1 MGCTNKLDEKANF
14 IDKKGGNIL
23 PHILRYASSRTS
35 FKGGDVTDSI
45 LKQYALVVSGGK
57 VSTKTCTK
65 KLILV
70 NLFIIF
76 FEEKQGVVNS
86 NFFWFLDND

>member
-35 FKGGDVTDSI
+35 FKGGDVTLNSM
-45 LKQYALVVSGGK
+45 LSLFQGAKLVQKLVL
-57 VSTKTCTK
+57 K

-70 NLFIIF
+70 NLFI
-76 FEEKQGVVNS
+76 
-86 NFFWFLDND
+86 NFLRKSRV